1 MRRPKVR
8 LRKPQFPRRLQ
19 AWFQEGQQWLSENIR
34 AGKERADASTV
45 TTSEHGAHTTP
56 PALRLRVW
64 QAYPGEQL
72 KRSRRH
78 S

>member
-1 MRRPKVR
+1 MRRLKVR

-19 AWFQEGQQWLSENIR
+19 AWFQEGAVALQEHPRRQEEGR
-34 AGKERADASTV
+34 ASTV
-45 TTSEHGAHTTP
+45 TTSEHGAHTTQ
-56 PALRLRVW
+56 PALRLRGW